1 MPETMKYFNRFIL
14 IFFSLLAILPAY
26 AQQNQQIGCVEPGL
40 RLQAHEMKHQ
50 FKEQGFEIMRDAM
63 IHMADREP
71 FSVVADLK
79 KGVFY
84 QLIFIGNTRAIKLAL
99 EMYNQKEERI
109 DTRVSNTAKYEP
121 NYISF
126 SFTPETSGR
135 YMFSLVQ
142 RVKQKKFCGSFTI
155 MELKKDTK
163 QE

>member
-1 MPETMKYFNRFIL
+1 MEHFIRITL
-14 IFFSLLAILPAY
+14 ACLALLATLPVS
-26 AQQNQQIGCVEPGL
+26 AQQRQQIGCVEPGL

-63 IHMADREP
+63 IHMTDREP
-71 FSVVADLK
+71 FAVVAELK

-84 QLIFIGNTRAIKLAL
+84 QLIFIGNTRAAKLVL

-109 DTRVSNTAKYEP
+109 DERVANTGKDEP

-135 YMFSLVQ
+135 HMFTLLQ
-142 RVKQKKFCGSFTI
+142 KAKQKRFCGSFTI
-155 MELKKDTK
+155 MELKKDA
-163 QE
+163 E